1 MNLQQTSFQPQYQHS
16 TIATDKV
23 NISYILKFLPQ
34 TIITNIYI
42 LIKNTRLTTNINLK
56 PFALKVF

>member
-1 MNLQQTSFQPQYQHS
+1 MNLQQTSFLPQYQHS

-23 NISYILKFLPQ
+23 NISYILKFSPQ
-34 TIITNIYI
+34 TIIKNIYI